1 MKHRTGPSNSKNFF
15 SRSNKN
21 KSTSI
26 TYNTFSF
33 VKFPIDPVAMFD
45 IRLRLSNLK
54 EQKKWKL
61 FAKEISLYDEGKKWL
76 KDSQFQETRDKHFA

>member
-1 MKHRTGPSNSKNFF
+1 MYLSTL
-15 SRSNKN
+15 N

-54 EQKKWKL
+54 KNGKYLEAKNIFKMKRRRQAFAHKL
-61 FAKEISLYDEGKKWL
+61 TSNVNFPLMENLLHLY
-76 KDSQFQETRDKHFA
+76 